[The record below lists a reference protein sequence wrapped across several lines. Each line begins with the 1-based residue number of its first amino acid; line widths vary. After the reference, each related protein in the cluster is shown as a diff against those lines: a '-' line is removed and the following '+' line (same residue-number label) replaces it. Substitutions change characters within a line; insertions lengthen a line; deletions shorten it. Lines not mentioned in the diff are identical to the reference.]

1 MSPPLFFF
9 FAVPAMLAAWRFFGW
24 FAGESEAPSR
34 EDIAMF
40 ATFWTL
46 VGVSILLVA
55 GLSP

>member
-1 MSPPLFFF
+1 
-9 FAVPAMLAAWRFFGW
+9 MLAAWRFFGW